1 MEPDPRDEELGV
13 KSLPSSC
20 KDAWGKHIPPEPPP
34 SNMISCIGERSHQ
47 SEITMVEQEPKGGE
61 NVNDPS
67 TSLDNPSSTETPIS
81 SEQEHQL
88 ILLEPDPIPEFGI
101 FGHFVLGWICCWTI
115 EPQGS
120 REVDQVLWKWPSWK
134 WPIKMPFQGT
144 RHASDIMIN
153 PVHNVY
159 PDRILTHPELVVIFF
174 HGIVSRKDIAKAWKE
189 TWTSTTHIN
198 GKEPTFWI
206 KEWLVEDMGENIQ
219 ILSLSYDTNIYG
231 VNGDVTDIGKNL
243 VQSLVV
249 NRSYENLWCAPIVLV
264 GHSFGGLIIKS
275 LVVEI
280 QRYMNQKTSNDIE
293 SAMNARSKDFYD
305 NLTGVIFYG
314 APHEGGTKTFS
325 IYFAEICQEVGLL
338 NKTHSITQQ
347 SFLQNVQVLDQ
358 KMEQLSVDF
367 DQTKENLNIYAFVE
381 GQPINQNEEILVS
394 PASAQRLSRNNYYKI
409 EDANHLTICKP
420 PTRDHISY
428 SKLLDCLKICLK
440 VIETFLFL
448 FIEFQ
453 LPNNKI
459 LLLGV
464 IQLNF

>member
-1 MEPDPRDEELGV
+1 MKRKEKVLLGTKKKRRRDV
-13 KSLPSSC
+13 APPSSR
-20 KDAWGKHIPPEPPP
+20 AL
-34 SNMISCIGERSHQ
+34 RS
-47 SEITMVEQEPKGGE
+47 V
-61 NVNDPS
+61 
-67 TSLDNPSSTETPIS
+67 
-81 SEQEHQL
+81 
-88 ILLEPDPIPEFGI
+88 
-101 FGHFVLGWICCWTI
+101 
-115 EPQGS
+115 
-120 REVDQVLWKWPSWK
+120 
-134 WPIKMPFQGT
+134 
-144 RHASDIMIN
+144 IN
-153 PVHNVY
+153 PVHVVY
-159 PDRILTHPELVVIFF
+159 PNPILTHPKLVIIFF
-174 HGIVSRKDIAKAWKE
+174 HGIVSKKDITKAWKE

-198 GKEPTFWI
+198 GEEPTFWI

-231 VNGDVTDIGKNL
+231 VNGDVTNIGKNL

-325 IYFAEICQEVGLL
+325 MYFVEICQEVGLL

-428 SKLLDCLKICLK
+428 SKLVDCLKICLK
-440 VIETFLFL
+440 LGCVNVQHDMSCCEGLNNAMTTLGSYVHNTFVRSNIKHIGDKNL
-448 FIEFQ
+448 I
-453 LPNNKI
+453 
-459 LLLGV
+459 
-464 IQLNF
+464 